1 MIAVNNLTKVK
12 IDKELLKK
20 IAKKILEKES
30 ASRRK
35 KEFEVSIVLVG
46 AERIKELNKEYK
58 GKNQTTDVLAFS
70 YDDSGEIV
78 ICPKEVKK
86 NSKKISSDF
95 QTELARVLIHGLLH
109 LLGFHH
115 QSSKEEKYLSQ
126 FYG

>member
-1 MIAVNNLTKVK
+1 LTKVK

>member
-1 MIAVNNLTKVK
+1 MTEINNLTKIK

-20 IAKKILEKES
+20 IAKKVLEKE
-30 ASRRK
+30 RK
-35 KEFEVSIVLVG
+35 KELEVSIVLVG
-46 AERIKELNKEYK
+46 AERIKELNKKYK
-58 GKNQTTDVLAFS
+58 EKNQTTDVLAFS

-86 NSKKISSDF
+86 NSKKFSSDF

-109 LLGFHH
+109 LLGFHR
-115 QSSKEEKYLSQ
+115 QRLKEEKYLSQ